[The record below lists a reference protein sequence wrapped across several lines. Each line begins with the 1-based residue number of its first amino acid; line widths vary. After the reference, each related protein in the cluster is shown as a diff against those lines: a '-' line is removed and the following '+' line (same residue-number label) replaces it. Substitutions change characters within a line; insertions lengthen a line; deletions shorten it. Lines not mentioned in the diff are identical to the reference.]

1 MLRRLCANLRI
12 PKLLTARCI
21 PPKRNVRRQEW
32 RSKDI
37 FRVLCAGV
45 FESETSWF
53 FDRGSCRI
61 ATSVEKGHAGPAAV
75 FIERKNSADV

>member
-37 FRVLCAGV
+37 FAFFVLV
-45 FESETSWF
+45 FLNLRLRG

-75 FIERKNSADV
+75 FIERKMPADV